1 MKIRDMKDRSKRS
14 HTYLRGGEKNKSEY
28 EEEEAVMKEE

>member
-1 MKIRDMKDRSKRS
+1 MKMKIRDMKDRSKRS

-28 EEEEAVMKEE
+28 